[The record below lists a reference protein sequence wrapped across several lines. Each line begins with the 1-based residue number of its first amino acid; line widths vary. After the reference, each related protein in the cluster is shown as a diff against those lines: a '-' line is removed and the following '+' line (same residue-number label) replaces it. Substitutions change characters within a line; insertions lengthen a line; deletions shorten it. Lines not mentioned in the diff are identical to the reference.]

1 MFFRR
6 SSEKSS
12 IFHHLSNH
20 LSIQMRKIENR
31 FLQQELPRLSRG
43 ISRAS
48 HGVEVARAVS
58 REPMEVQE
66 LNMVTG
72 MQKAVTPVTE
82 RFDTDVIDFFYWY
95 DLIWFNMN
103 YNYILMLYI
112 WVILMSYMD
121 EIWVFMSLCDFL
133 WLMRT
138 SRASL
143 WRRFCSDAP
152 GQAWQRLKAKVSY
165 EETLKAVKDFNSKN
179 RPLATTTRREG

>member
-1 MFFRR
+1 MTNTMPNASKNSLSFMFFRR

-82 RFDTDVIDFFYWY
+82 RFDTDVIDFFY
-95 DLIWFNMN
+95 
-103 YNYILMLYI
+103 
-112 WVILMSYMD
+112 
-121 EIWVFMSLCDFL
+121 
-133 WLMRT
+133 
-138 SRASL
+138 
-143 WRRFCSDAP
+143 
-152 GQAWQRLKAKVSY
+152 
-165 EETLKAVKDFNSKN
+165 
-179 RPLATTTRREG
+179 